1 MLAHPDLMDETQDRR
16 TAWKDRIY
24 SYSKEIK
31 DYEYRIKKFKN
42 NLIQDKDYQN
52 AKKNNNRAL
61 LHTYNFELEALK
73 RQLNSA
79 IENRKRQI
87 DSRRQQLIQSINTN
101 LKMMNG
107 YIEAYEKQKH
117 SYACKDIINLV
128 TLEKECVSN
137 MAGMPIK
144 MMADKE
150 VHSIS
155 FRITDILN
163 EISFRQG
170 EFKLLY

>member
-1 MLAHPDLMDETQDRR
+1 
-16 TAWKDRIY
+16 
-24 SYSKEIK
+24 
-31 DYEYRIKKFKN
+31 
-42 NLIQDKDYQN
+42 
-52 AKKNNNRAL
+52 
-61 LHTYNFELEALK
+61 
-73 RQLNSA
+73 
-79 IENRKRQI
+79 
-87 DSRRQQLIQSINTN
+87 
-101 LKMMNG
+101 MMNG

-163 EISFRQG
+163 EISFREG